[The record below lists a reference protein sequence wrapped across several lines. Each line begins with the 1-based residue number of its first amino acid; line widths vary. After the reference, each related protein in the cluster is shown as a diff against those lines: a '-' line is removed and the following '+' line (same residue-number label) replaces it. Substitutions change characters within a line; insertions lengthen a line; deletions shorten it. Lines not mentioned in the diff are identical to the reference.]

1 MSNVLMA
8 FSSVLFMVSTGCA
21 ISLLPKKDTSLKV
34 SHMFLGPYKQ
44 DK

>member
-8 FSSVLFMVSTGCA
+8 FSSVLLMVNTGNA
-21 ISLLPKKDTSLKV
+21 ISLLTKKDMSLKESCMV
-34 SHMFLGPYKQ
+34 VGAYKQ